1 MKYKAYKCDHCNR
14 SFGRKWNA
22 LRHSK
27 LKHTNLAQI
36 SKDNIKIDRFSY
48 KTHNKYYDY
57 QTKFKIL
64 GDIETQLETIEPG
77 IYFSD
82 YFSAN
87 PVDLK
92 IIKIIDQLIEPIEEL
107 EKILGRINERTK
119 AFILLQSLFASLQTN
134 EPVKSLIETVELYH
148 SMKVT
153 KKIVRYM
160 SKLDVES
167 SEEPMLLLKRKI
179 KNSYIFRGHN
189 N

>member
-1 MKYKAYKCDHCNR
+1 M
-14 SFGRKWNA
+14 
-22 LRHSK
+22 
-27 LKHTNLAQI
+27 
-36 SKDNIKIDRFSY
+36 
-48 KTHNKYYDY
+48 
-57 QTKFKIL
+57 
-64 GDIETQLETIEPG
+64 ETIEPG

-107 EKILGRINERTK
+107 EKILGQINERTK

-134 EPVKSLIETVELYH
+134 EPVKSLNETVELYR